1 MMFGKG
7 AETRF
12 WPSKIKQQQKKA
24 KKKKKTKKIQKD
36 EENRLK
42 KLGNI

>member
-24 KKKKKTKKIQKD
+24 KKKHKKNSKRRGKSS
-36 EENRLK
+36 EETWK
-42 KLGNI
+42 YMK

>member
-1 MMFGKG
+1 LAKQNKAA
-7 AETRF
+7 AEK
-12 WPSKIKQQQKKA
+12 S
-24 KKKKKTKKIQKD
+24 KKKNTKKIQKD

>member
-24 KKKKKTKKIQKD
+24 KKKNTKKIQKD

>member
-24 KKKKKTKKIQKD
+24 KKNTKKIQKD